1 VVKPLRC
8 PNCNQKNYWL
18 AKVRNVSGV
27 SGAQKFDGGVV
38 IRDEE
43 LAEEQELCPTC
54 GTPLVWNAVM
64 KWNECPD
71 ESCQWHG
78 KREK

>member
-1 VVKPLRC
+1 MVEKPLRC
-8 PNCNQKNYWL
+8 PNCNQKNYWM

-27 SGAQKFDGGVV
+27 RVEDLVPEAV
-38 IRDEE
+38 
-43 LAEEQELCPTC
+43 AEEQELCPSC

-71 ESCQWHG
+71 KSCQWHG
-78 KREK
+78 KRER